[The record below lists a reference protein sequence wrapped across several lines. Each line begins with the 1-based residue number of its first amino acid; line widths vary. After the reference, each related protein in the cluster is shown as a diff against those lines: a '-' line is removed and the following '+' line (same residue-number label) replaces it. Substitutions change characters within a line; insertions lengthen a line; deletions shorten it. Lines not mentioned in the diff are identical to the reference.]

1 MEQIIIGCTY
11 SSEMFYRLRRDI
23 DYLRETSID
32 FKVNL
37 AHREIMFPEL
47 NKSIIYTFESSNTFK
62 YFGKNILNSRNYSIK
77 EIIESSDNNE

>member
-47 NKSIIYTFESSNTFK
+47 NKSILYTFES
-62 YFGKNILNSRNYSIK
+62 
-77 EIIESSDNNE
+77 